1 MGRLEPRHRRD
12 GGSLARPGWQQL
24 PGQPGAL
31 PSGVAQAGTL
41 RGRLF
46 ESPALAEVA
55 RRHGATVPQVVL
67 AWDVRGG
74 DTIAIPRS
82 SRPEHTLENAAAD
95 AIELTEED
103 LALISRDFPAPSHK
117 MPLDME

>member
-1 MGRLEPRHRRD
+1 M
-12 GGSLARPGWQQL
+12 
-24 PGQPGAL
+24 
-31 PSGVAQAGTL
+31 PSGRSTRSAPTSGSAAASGRGPRVA
-41 RGRLF
+41 
-46 ESPALAEVA
+46 VA